1 VLKAEVAVT
10 VVVLV
15 VGYVEVYVLRI
26 DVFVLVLVL
35 VIGYVEV

>member
-1 VLKAEVAVT
+1 VDVVVPVLVI
-10 VVVLV
+10 VLV